1 MKKNYFIL
9 IFVLV
14 LVLITTGCGGGVTPP
29 ISNLPEWTVM
39 VYLDADNELE
49 SAGIDDINEME
60 MVGSSTD
67 VNIVVQVDRIS
78 YSVLASNN
86 EGYLDDISN
95 NNWTTTRRY
104 YITQDF
110 DPVQINSQLKSDLGE
125 LNMGDPQTLVDF
137 ASWAVTEY
145 PAKKYL
151 LVIWNHGGGFRST
164 NLAKDI
170 AWDDTSGGDKI
181 TMSELEHALSAISIQ
196 MGKNVDI
203 VGMDACLMAM
213 TEVAYQIKDYA
224 NILVASEENEP
235 NDGWP
240 YDTILEELV
249 GDPTMSSAQLA
260 DTIVSR
266 YIYSYTSF
274 DDVTQ
279 SAIDLSHMDTLATQ
293 LSNLALAIM
302 SDTLTPTINYIDAA
316 NSSQYYGDWDFIDLY
331 DFCNK
336 VLTYSYNVQVKS
348 IALSIQRT
356 LVSSVVINSNFNGGS
371 VSGSKGLSI
380 YFPYIAYDN
389 YYNNTN
395 FAQDTKWDEMLSYLG
410 L

>member
-1 MKKNYFIL
+1 MKYKYAI
-9 IFVLV
+9 IFVL
-14 LVLITTGCGGGVTPP
+14 LILSISLTGCFLFPP
-29 ISNLPEWTVM
+29 RDNTAEWTVM
-39 VYLDADNELE
+39 VYLDADNNLE

-60 MVGSSTD
+60 IIGSTTD
-67 VNIVVQVDRIS
+67 VNIVVQVDRIP
-78 YSVLASNN
+78 YSVLAANN

-95 NNWTTTRRY
+95 SNWTTTRRY

-110 DPVQINSQLKSDLGE
+110 DSVQINSQLISDLGE

-137 ASWAVTEY
+137 ANWAVANY

-164 NLAKDI
+164 TLSKDI

-181 TMSELEHALSAISIQ
+181 TMSELEYALSTISIQ

-224 NILVASEENEP
+224 NILVTSEENEP

-240 YDTILEELV
+240 YDTILGQLV
-249 GDPTMSSAQLA
+249 VNPTTSPEQLA
-260 DTIVSR
+260 TDIVDK
-266 YIYSYTSF
+266 YIYSYPSY
-274 DDVTQ
+274 DVTQ

-302 SDTLTPTINYIDAA
+302 SDTLTPKNIYINAA
-316 NSSQYYGDWDFIDLY
+316 YSSQYYGDYDFIDLY
-331 DFCNK
+331 DFCSK
-336 VLTYSYNVQVKS
+336 VSYYSNSFEVKA
-348 IALSIQRT
+348 IALIIQQA
-356 LVSSVVINSNFNGGS
+356 LLDFAVINSGYNGWN

-380 YFPYIAYDN
+380 YFPWYYAYN
-389 YYNNTN
+389 SNKYNNTN
-395 FAQDTKWDEMLSYLG
+395 FARDTQWDEMLLSLG